1 MCAAILA
8 LEAVVLALTTPV
20 MINLAGVPWRTGLA
34 VGLGLGV
41 LCLLLAG
48 TLRFEVAY
56 VAGWVVQ
63 IVAIGLGLV
72 VTMMFVLGPI
82 FALLW
87 GTAYFLGGRI
97 ERERAAAYAAYDAE
111 RPAAAPER

>member
-1 MCAAILA
+1 
-8 LEAVVLALTTPV
+8 
-20 MINLAGVPWRTGLA
+20 
-34 VGLGLGV
+34 
-41 LCLLLAG
+41 
-48 TLRFEVAY
+48 
-56 VAGWVVQ
+56 
-63 IVAIGLGLV
+63 
-72 VTMMFVLGPI
+72 MMFVLGPI